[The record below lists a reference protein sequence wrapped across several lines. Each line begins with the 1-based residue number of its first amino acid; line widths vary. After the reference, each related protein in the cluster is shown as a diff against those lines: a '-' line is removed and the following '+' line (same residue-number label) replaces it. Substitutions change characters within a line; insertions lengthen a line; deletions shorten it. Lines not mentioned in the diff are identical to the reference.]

1 MPSCFSIQRTRVV
14 ERIPYLSLSL
24 LGMTIWPF
32 ELTFD
37 DVHST
42 GSPPIVAWRREYT
55 KKVRRSQIFFLTR
68 SAWSRLRGTTR
79 QWPEVGVRSQRKADS
94 RGLNAGS
101 EAKPNDMGTRRK
113 EAEYRGNGWNRSS
126 RYGTFLHGA
135 SGGSTLAGVKYCQ
148 PDNLIFFV
156 SDDYIVICQV
166 TLKFTTNHDKMFTSG
181 DLPDS
186 RKPILSTAQDTR
198 SVFHSLKNLQP
209 QLCHRECR
217 YCSLDPFRCEG
228 SP

>member
-1 MPSCFSIQRTRVV
+1 VATGVYEEGKTESNLFS
-14 ERIPYLSLSL
+14 YSFSL
-24 LGMTIWPF
+24 
-32 ELTFD
+32 EQAARD
-37 DVHST
+37 
-42 GSPPIVAWRREYT
+42 YT
-55 KKVRRSQIFFLTR
+55 AMARSQ
-68 SAWSRLRGTTR
+68 W
-79 QWPEVGVRSQRKADS
+79 KADS

-156 SDDYIVICQV
+156 SDDYIVICQF
-166 TLKFTTNHDKMFTSG
+166 TLKFTINHDKMFTSG
-181 DLPDS
+181 ELPDS

-198 SVFHSLKNLQP
+198 WVFHSLKNLQP
-209 QLCHRECR
+209 QPCHRESR
-217 YCSLDPFRCEG
+217 
-228 SP
+228 